1 MAVLF
6 HGALFDS
13 ALLELKI
20 HMLTRLVTRD
30 DAEYLFKW
38 RNDPHTIAMSLNS
51 MPVNWNEHIEWL
63 QCALNDEKKLLILCY
78 LENSAPVG
86 FVRFDVYHHYAE
98 VSINLNPCSRGKGL
112 AKRCLTAA
120 LERFKKEFQRP
131 TQIKARI
138 KIENK
143 ASQRLFTSAG
153 FTYFKAQD
161 KISFYALDLT
171 LFQKT

>member
-63 QCALNDEKKLLILCY
+63 QRALNDEKKLLILCY

-86 FVRFDVYHHYAE
+86 FVRFDVHYHYAE
-98 VSINLNPCSRGKGL
+98 VSINLNPRCRGKGF

-120 LERFKKEFQRP
+120 LERFQREFRKP
-131 TQIKARI
+131 TQIIARI
-138 KIENK
+138 KIDNK
-143 ASQRLFTSAG
+143 ASQRLFTGTG

-161 KISFYALDLT
+161 NITFYALDLT
-171 LFQKT
+171 SSQKT

>member
-63 QCALNDEKKLLILCY
+63 QRALNDEKKLLILCY

-86 FVRFDVYHHYAE
+86 FVRFDVHYHHAE
-98 VSINLNPCSRGKGL
+98 VSINLNPRCRGKGV

-120 LERFKKEFQRP
+120 LERFKKEFQSS
-131 TQIKARI
+131 TLIKARI
-138 KIENK
+138 KVENE
-143 ASQRLFTSAG
+143 ASKRLFTGVG
-153 FTYFKAQD
+153 FTSFKVQD
-161 KISFYALDLT
+161 DIIFYSLDLT
-171 LFQKT
+171 PYHKI